1 MSKFTFSAES
11 SAKQKRRRA
20 EISRAE
26 IAQRRNELYAEIE
39 EHRVLQAAFRRTD
52 EGIHDSE
59 QSSGAD
65 KVRLI
70 F

>member
-11 SAKQKRRRA
+11 PAKQKRSRA

-26 IAQRRNELYAEIE
+26 IVQRRNELYAEI
-39 EHRVLQAAFRRTD
+39 AGRTD

-59 QSSGAD
+59 QRSGAD